1 MNAAG
6 HPALHAIA
14 ESDVDEVRMAAFATE
29 LASHLLGDDSELSP
43 LGRVVVRVARRELVD
58 ARALCDGRPLLA
70 VEAAVRATVALW
82 PYLRTLEPPP
92 PQPPEESP
100 REEAAEEDASSG
112 GATAGNEGAGD
123 DGSDTDAEDDLR
135 KAASAAVDGALKADQ
150 TMRQVERLL
159 PGIGWSMAPGVL
171 EDQLL
176 DGLEAMAQLAQ
187 RLPDLVRIA
196 DLLGRMESS
205 ARRAGAE
212 FGGSE
217 EVAGVNFGG
226 SIADA
231 LPAELGLL
239 GDDDVEDLFYQ
250 RLVEHRL
257 LSLELVG
264 AGLDGSSAADTKGP
278 VILAIDT
285 SGSMV
290 GTPEMLAKAFVLAI
304 ARRVV
309 SQGRTAHLLLF
320 GGPGETSEIRISR
333 GSAAAKGIV
342 EFLGRAFG
350 AGTDFDT
357 PLLRAV
363 ALLGERHLEKADV
376 VVVTDGLGYA
386 NPDVVAAVD
395 GVKRDGVKFHAVV
408 LGAMSVDGVRP
419 FADHVWSIDADALE
433 SAGDLLVRL

>member
-14 ESDVDEVRMAAFATE
+14 ESEVDEVRMAAFATE
-29 LASHLLGDDSELSP
+29 LASHLLGDDTELSP

-58 ARALCDGRPLLA
+58 ARALCEGRPLLA

-82 PYLRTLEPPP
+82 PFLRTLEPPP
-92 PQPPEESP
+92 PQP
-100 REEAAEEDASSG
+100 EDAARDESADDEASPDGDSEGGEGEG
-112 GATAGNEGAGD
+112 GAGLDTEGEAD
-123 DGSDTDAEDDLR
+123 VR
-135 KAASAAVDGALKADQ
+135 KAASTAVDGALQADQ
-150 TMRQVERLL
+150 VMRQVERLL
-159 PGIGWSMAPGVL
+159 PGVGWSMAQGVL

-176 DGLEAMAQLAQ
+176 EGLDAMAKLAQ
-187 RLPDLVRIA
+187 RLPDLVRVA
-196 DLLGRMESS
+196 DLLGRMESA

-212 FGGSE
+212 LGGSE
-217 EVAGVNFGG
+217 EVAGVHLSG

-250 RLVEHRL
+250 RLLEHRL

-264 AGLDGSSAADTKGP
+264 AGLDGTSAADSKGP

-285 SGSMV
+285 SGSML
-290 GTPEMLAKAFVLAI
+290 GTPETLAKAFVLAV

-333 GSAAAKGIV
+333 GSNAAKGVV

-363 ALLGERHLEKADV
+363 ALLGERHLAKADV
-376 VVVTDGLGYA
+376 VVVTDGLGRA
-386 NPDVVAAVD
+386 GPEVVDAVEVVKHD
-395 GVKRDGVKFHAVV
+395 GVVFHAVV
-408 LGAMSVDGVRP
+408 LGAMSVDGVEP
-419 FADHVWSIDADALE
+419 FADHVWTIDGDALE
-433 SAGDLLVRL
+433 GAGQLLFQL

>member
-14 ESDVDEVRMAAFATE
+14 ESPADELRMAAFATE
-29 LASHLLGDDSELSP
+29 LASHLLGDDSALSP

-82 PYLRTLEPPP
+82 PYLRALEPPP
-92 PQPPEESP
+92 AEPPQGPQDEP
-100 REEAAEEDASSG
+100 AEEDASSG
-112 GATAGNEGAGD
+112 GAAAGNDGDGD
-123 DGSDTDAEDDLR
+123 DGSDSEADEDLR

-159 PGIGWSMAPGVL
+159 PGVGWSMAPGVL

-176 DGLEAMAQLAQ
+176 DGLEAMAKLAQ

-196 DLLGRMESS
+196 DLLGRMESQ
-205 ARRAGAE
+205 ARRAGEAL
-212 FGGSE
+212 GGSE
-217 EVAGVNFGG
+217 EVAGVHLGG
-226 SIADA
+226 SIAEA

-250 RLVEHRL
+250 RLVEQRL

-264 AGLDGSSAADTKGP
+264 AGLNGTSAADHKGP

-290 GTPEMLAKAFVLAI
+290 GAPETLAKAFVLAV

-333 GSAAAKGIV
+333 GSSAANGIV

-363 ALLGERHLEKADV
+363 ALLGERHLAKADV

-386 NPDVVAAVD
+386 DPSVVEAVA
-395 GVKRDGVKFHAVV
+395 VAKRDGVRFHAVV

-419 FADHVWSIDADALE
+419 FADHLWSLDADALE
-433 SAGDLLVRL
+433 GAGDLLARL